1 MMAFKCGSR
10 GIRFASQK
18 KHIKAVLK
26 MGRKGTVNRQKAS
39 KSFTK
44 NPQRI
49 SVYFEKVVEIKKVT
63 IYVY

>member
-1 MMAFKCGSR
+1 MAFKCGSR

-44 NPQRI
+44 KNPQRI
-49 SVYFEKVVEIKKVT
+49 SVYFEKVVEVKK
-63 IYVY
+63 